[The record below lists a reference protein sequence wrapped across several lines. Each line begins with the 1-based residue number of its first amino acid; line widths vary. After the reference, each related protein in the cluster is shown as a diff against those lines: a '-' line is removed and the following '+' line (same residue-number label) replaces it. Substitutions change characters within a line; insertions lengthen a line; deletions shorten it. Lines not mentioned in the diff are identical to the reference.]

1 MVKGS
6 TIQLIS
12 KGQQDL
18 YLTGTPKITFW
29 KMVYR
34 RYTPF
39 AIENIRNN
47 FNTKPLFGETIVS
60 EIKRS
65 GDLLNKMYFVVTLP
79 PLITNEIFR
88 EDPDS
93 AYHPNNA
100 TVLPGVM
107 SYTKAAWT
115 EHIGN
120 ALVEEVKLII
130 NDSVVDKQY
139 GVWFDIW
146 QELSLSE
153 HKKRSTE

>member
-18 YLTGTPKITFW
+18 FLTGNPKITFW

-34 RYTPF
+34 RHTQF
-39 AIENIRNN
+39 AIESIRNN
-47 FNTKPLFGETIVS
+47 FNIKPVFGETIVS

-79 PLITNEIFR
+79 PLVTSEIFK
-88 EDPDS
+88 ENPDS

-100 TVLPGVM
+100 TVLPGAM
-107 SYTKAAWT
+107 SYTEAAWT

-120 ALVEEVKLII
+120 ALIEEVKLII
-130 NDSVVDKQY
+130 N
-139 GVWFDIW
+139 W
-146 QELSLSE
+146 
-153 HKKRSTE
+153 